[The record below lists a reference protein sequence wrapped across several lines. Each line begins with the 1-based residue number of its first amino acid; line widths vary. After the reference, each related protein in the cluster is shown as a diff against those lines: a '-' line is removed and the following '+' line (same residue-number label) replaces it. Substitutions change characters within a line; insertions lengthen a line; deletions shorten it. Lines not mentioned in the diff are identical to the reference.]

1 MTHTLLRRP
10 LGPRGVRVAVAGAV
24 AVVRDGGSCVVR
36 EQGPELRREHDRVL
50 RLRSETK
57 RRRRRLRGVTPSAP
71 TDRAPSPEIS
81 RRFFVRFRVAGGPRG
96 VGTTCHPLSP
106 EERSREPG
114 DHAGT
119 NDTDRCPM
127 GRLDPEE
134 LALADLAY
142 QDTRWQLRTADP
154 ARKDELLRA
163 LVHLVQTDPAAFG
176 VLAAYRK
183 LWRRWDSNPRPP
195 ACKAGALAN

>member
-127 GRLDPEE
+127 GRLDPARTGSRRPR
-134 LALADLAY
+134 LPGRDGSFGRL
-142 QDTRWQLRTADP
+142 TRHARTSCSE
-154 ARKDELLRA
+154 RSSTWSR
-163 LVHLVQTDPAAFG
+163 QT
-176 VLAAYRK
+176 
-183 LWRRWDSNPRPP
+183 PRPSVSWRHTASCGDDGTRTHDP
-195 ACKAGALAN
+195 LLAKQVL

>member
-1 MTHTLLRRP
+1 VNLETTLERTTP
-10 LGPRGVRVAVAGAV
+10 TGAQWVAWT
-24 AVVRDGGSCVVR
+24 
-36 EQGPELRREHDRVL
+36 QQ
-50 RLRSETK
+50 
-57 RRRRRLRGVTPSAP
+57 
-71 TDRAPSPEIS
+71 
-81 RRFFVRFRVAGGPRG
+81 
-96 VGTTCHPLSP
+96 
-106 EERSREPG
+106 
-114 DHAGT
+114 
-119 NDTDRCPM
+119 
-127 GRLDPEE
+127 E